1 MPLPLVRYWRSFGLS
16 RAASRSFVLSL
27 ATSFL
32 LHLLGPGAGITLRHL
47 SCLEA
52 ILDLLLHCFVRLTS
66 S

>member
-32 LHLLGPGAGITLRHL
+32 LHLYLLGAGAGIVLRVVSRVSKLYWIYFFTVL
-47 SCLEA
+47 S
-52 ILDLLLHCFVRLTS
+52 V
-66 S
+66 